1 MDATTSYF
9 LKKYYPH
16 VIKWWLVEYNP
27 EFRRVWPSE
36 SEKEDALRL
45 EALEQPEEEPAESTI
60 DPNSE
65 AYNAATGSY
74 SGLYG
79 QKPVD
84 EDTQVALNLI
94 MNQSAQSNQKNID
107 SLLSDDKFIGTH
119 TMSEEQKSVI
129 EEANAIYERLQREA
143 AEDAAQKISEIQRAL
158 EEK

>member
-36 SEKEDALRL
+36 SEKENALHL
-45 EALEQPEEEPAESTI
+45 EAIEQHEDEVEEDDE
-60 DPNSE
+60 DPNSH
-65 AYNAATGSY
+65 AYNATTGSY

-84 EDTQVALNLI
+84 EDTQHALNQI

-107 SLLSDDKFIGTH
+107 SLLSDDKFMGTH

-143 AEDAAQKISEIQRAL
+143 AEDAAQKISEIQRAMG
-158 EEK
+158 E